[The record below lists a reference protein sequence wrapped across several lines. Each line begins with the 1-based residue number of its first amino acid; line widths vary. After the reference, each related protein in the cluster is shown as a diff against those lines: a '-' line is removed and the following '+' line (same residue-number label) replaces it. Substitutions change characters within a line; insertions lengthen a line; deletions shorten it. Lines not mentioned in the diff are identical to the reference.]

1 MKRSG
6 RGQHGRGLNRLQ
18 RLKPPVQELQVGWA
32 EARPSEGPLP
42 RTRREE
48 QASNNLNWVSPVPPL
63 RGLVHDTNAVP
74 PLPRWATLFRP
85 CRDWFSGG
93 RSSPDQSSAGRTC
106 GVSRT
111 SLGAGASFKIRRRAK
126 GSLALGIMSGTSA
139 DGIDVA
145 LVRVSGR
152 KARLED
158 FAAFP
163 FPARIR
169 GAILRLGEG
178 RAATAGEISQLNF
191 LLGEV
196 FAEAALAACGKFRVR
211 PSQIALIGSH
221 GQTVFHQGVAT
232 SFCGRRVASTLQIG
246 EPSVIAGR
254 TGITTVG
261 DFRPADMAAGG
272 QGAPLVPFVDYLLYR
287 DASVGRAAL
296 NIGGIANVTVIPRGA
311 KIEEVCAFDIGPGN
325 MVIDALVRH
334 FTHRRKA
341 FDRDAE
347 MAGRG
352 NVLPG
357 LLTAL
362 LRDKYF
368 LKRPPKTAGREQ
380 YGEKYVRQVV
390 AHREARRAR
399 AGDVIRTVT
408 ILTALSIVDA
418 IHRFV
423 PRRAGVSELI
433 VSGGGAHNPLL
444 MAQMEAALPGIR
456 FRASEEFGVPGDAKE
471 AFAFALLGWETLHRR
486 AANVPGATGARKAVV
501 LGKVCY
507 AD

>member
-1 MKRSG
+1 
-6 RGQHGRGLNRLQ
+6 
-18 RLKPPVQELQVGWA
+18 
-32 EARPSEGPLP
+32 
-42 RTRREE
+42 
-48 QASNNLNWVSPVPPL
+48 
-63 RGLVHDTNAVP
+63 
-74 PLPRWATLFRP
+74 
-85 CRDWFSGG
+85 
-93 RSSPDQSSAGRTC
+93 
-106 GVSRT
+106 VSRT
-111 SLGAGASFKIRRRAK
+111 SLRASAKFSIRRNGK

-145 LVRVSGR
+145 LVRVSGK

-169 GAILRLGEG
+169 EAILRLGEG
-178 RAATAGEISQLNF
+178 SAVTTGEISQLNF

-196 FAEAALAACGKFRVR
+196 FAEAALAGCRKFRVR

-221 GQTVFHQGVAT
+221 GQTVFHQGAAT

-287 DASVGRAAL
+287 DARVGRAAL
-296 NIGGIANVTVIPRGA
+296 NIGGIANVTVIPRAA
-311 KIEEVCAFDIGPGN
+311 KIGDVFAFDVGPGN

-334 FTHRRKA
+334 FTHGRCA
-341 FDRDAE
+341 FDRNAE

-352 NVLPG
+352 RALPG
-357 LLTAL
+357 LLSAL

-380 YGEKYVRQVV
+380 YGEKYVRNVL
-390 AHREARRAR
+390 AHRDARRAR
-399 AGDVIRTVT
+399 AEDVIRTVT

-444 MAQMEAALPGIR
+444 MAQIEAALPGIR
-456 FRASEEFGVPGDAKE
+456 LRASDEFGVPGDAKE

-486 AANVPGATGARKAVV
+486 AANVPGATGARKAAV

-507 AD
+507 AG